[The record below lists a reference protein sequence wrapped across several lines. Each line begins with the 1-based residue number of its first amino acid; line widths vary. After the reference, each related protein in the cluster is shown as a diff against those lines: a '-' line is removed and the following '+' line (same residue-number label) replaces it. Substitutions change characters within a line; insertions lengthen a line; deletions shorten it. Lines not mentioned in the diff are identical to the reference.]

1 MSESPTPDPGAL
13 PAAPNSERNEQLISS
28 QTIIIAMTV
37 IALALII
44 GGFLTKNWVI
54 VSGSVGTIVGALA
67 TALTTPNGI
76 AAAIRSSKVNS

>member
-1 MSESPTPDPGAL
+1 
-13 PAAPNSERNEQLISS
+13 
-28 QTIIIAMTV
+28 MTV